1 MENNNKGNL
10 GQENRDNQNPQ
21 KKANFETSDSENTS
35 NQLAGQSDPKMEQD
49 RNQDP
54 KDISDQ
60 DQERNPINENIIEEF
75 KSSTSAISDWK
86 KDLYNQE
93 ESKSALQ
100 TDQIF
105 NENQEQRS
113 DEEQNKNPQSVYNVE
128 ENASEN
134 DLDSPQND
142 GNNNF
147 KRANVNDEEDS
158 EIEDQNKSPK
168 NFL

>member
-21 KKANFETSDSENTS
+21 KKANFETSDSENTTNQMKVQS
-35 NQLAGQSDPKMEQD
+35 NPQMEQD
-49 RNQDP
+49 S
-54 KDISDQ
+54 KDISAQ
-60 DQERNPINENIIEEF
+60 DQVRNPINENIIEEF

-113 DEEQNKNPQSVYNVE
+113 DEEQSKDPQSAYNAE
-128 ENASEN
+128 ENVSENEN
-134 DLDSPQND
+134 DLDSPQNS
-142 GNNNF
+142 NNNF

>member
-35 NQLAGQSDPKMEQD
+35 NQMKVQSNPQMEQD
-49 RNQDP
+49 S
-54 KDISDQ
+54 KDISAQ
-60 DQERNPINENIIEEF
+60 DQVRNPINENIIEEF
-75 KSSTSAISDWK
+75 KSSTSAISNWK

-93 ESKSALQ
+93 ESKSASQ

-142 GNNNF
+142 SNNNF

>member
-21 KKANFETSDSENTS
+21 KKANFETSDSENTTDQMKVQS
-35 NQLAGQSDPKMEQD
+35 NPQMEQD
-49 RNQDP
+49 S
-54 KDISDQ
+54 KDISAQ
-60 DQERNPINENIIEEF
+60 DQVRNPINENIIEEF

-142 GNNNF
+142 SNNNF

>member
-35 NQLAGQSDPKMEQD
+35 NQMKGQSNPQMEQD
-49 RNQDP
+49 S
-54 KDISDQ
+54 KDISAHDQ
-60 DQERNPINENIIEEF
+60 VRNPTNENIIEEF

-93 ESKSALQ
+93 ESKSASQ

-113 DEEQNKNPQSVYNVE
+113 NEEQNKDPQSVSNVE
-128 ENASEN
+128 ENTSEN

-142 GNNNF
+142 SNNNF

-158 EIEDQNKSPK
+158 EIEDQNKCPK